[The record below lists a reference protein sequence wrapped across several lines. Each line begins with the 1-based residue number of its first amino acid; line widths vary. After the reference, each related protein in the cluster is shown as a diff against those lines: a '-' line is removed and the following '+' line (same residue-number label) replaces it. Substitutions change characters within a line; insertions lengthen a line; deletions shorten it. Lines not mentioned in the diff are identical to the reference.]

1 MKMTL
6 TIFAISLLLTIFLYT
21 LNIIRRHKRLSVSQR
36 KRLRELKKGVLIKS
50 LVYKIIPVILACIFC
65 LIYSRICVNNI
76 RAEYDSLT
84 IYKDGL
90 QVTMLEPEL
99 TKNINIARW
108 NSVFISIYVWLGL
121 DILSY
126 MLFVISIR
134 NNTKLESKDS
144 SLLANYHSG
153 KIMYKLSGVVLIVS
167 ITRVIFELL
176 KIN

>member
-1 MKMTL
+1 MKITL
-6 TIFAISLLLTIFLYT
+6 TIFAVSLLLTIFLYV
-21 LNIIRRHKRLSVSQR
+21 LNVIRRHKKLSVSQR
-36 KRLRELKKGVLIKS
+36 KRLRELKKEVFIKS
-50 LVYKIIPVILACIFC
+50 LIYKIIPVILACIFC
-65 LIYSRICVNNI
+65 IIYSRISVNNL
-76 RAEYDSLT
+76 RTEHDSLT

-99 TKNINIARW
+99 TRNINITMW
-108 NSVFISIYVWLGL
+108 NSAFASIYVWLGL

-134 NNTKLESKDS
+134 NNTKLESKDR

>member
-6 TIFAISLLLTIFLYT
+6 TIFAISLLLTIFLYA
-21 LNIIRRHKRLSVSQR
+21 LNIIRRHKKLSVSQR
-36 KRLRELKKGVLIKS
+36 KRLRELKKGVFIKL

-65 LIYSRICVNNI
+65 IIYSKICVNNL
-76 RAEYDSLT
+76 RTEYDSLT

-99 TKNINIARW
+99 TKNIKIIMW
-108 NSVFISIYVWLGL
+108 NSVFVSIYVWLGL

-134 NNTKLESKDS
+134 NNSKLETKDRT
-144 SLLANYHSG
+144 LLANFYSG
-153 KIMYKLSGVVLIVS
+153 KIMYKLSCVVLVVS
-167 ITRVIFELL
+167 ITRVILELL
-176 KIN
+176 KIY